1 MNYTFNSKVRK
12 KIGIYRLR
20 INKLLII
27 FTTKYKISKL
37 LSARGQELLRKQ
49 GKLEWIFLHWSG
61 IHDSLQN
68 QAAHAQDIFARVS
81 AWRPP
86 ASQNW
91 RGDRGS
97 GRGT

>member
-12 KIGIYRLR
+12 KIGIYRLK

-49 GKLEWIFLHWSG
+49 GKLE
-61 IHDSLQN
+61 
-68 QAAHAQDIFARVS
+68 
-81 AWRPP
+81 
-86 ASQNW
+86 
-91 RGDRGS
+91 
-97 GRGT
+97 